1 LKCHLKPVAEI
12 LRDVENI
19 KERCPL
25 LRDELEFLETVSRCY
40 DPQKIVVCI
49 CDPSKGACEKI
60 PMCRDGRLKSIG
72 IFDLLLVKRSRY
84 CEVELKLGVRSREKV
99 KDYVNASL
107 EKFSTPC
114 CDYSDAREVMRVIV
128 FRDPKTAGKAR
139 SHLDGKRPKYPV
151 LILAL
156 NEVCR
161 CLR

>member
-1 LKCHLKPVAEI
+1 LKCRLKPVAEI
-12 LRDVENI
+12 LRDVEDI
-19 KERCPL
+19 KEQCQF
-25 LRDELEFLETVSRCY
+25 LRDELEFLRTISKCC
-40 DPQKIVVCI
+40 DPRKIATCI
-49 CDPSKGACEKI
+49 CDSSKEVCEEI
-60 PMCRDGRLKSIG
+60 PICHDGRLKSIG
-72 IFDLLLVKRSRY
+72 IFDLLLVKGRRY

-99 KDYVNASL
+99 KDHVRASL

-128 FRDPKTAGKAR
+128 FRDPKTAEKAR

-156 NEVCR
+156 NEACR